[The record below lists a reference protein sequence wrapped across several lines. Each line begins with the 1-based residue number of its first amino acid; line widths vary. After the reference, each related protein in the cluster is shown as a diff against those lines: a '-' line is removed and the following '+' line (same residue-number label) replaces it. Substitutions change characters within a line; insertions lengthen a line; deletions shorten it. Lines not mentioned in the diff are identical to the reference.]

1 MHSEITLG
9 MLASAIPAPR
19 LQPSLRTNVLQ
30 GRLNLVKKFFSVVL
44 SAALASTIAAQSG
57 PPRSPDATKPIQQSE
72 SAVPVSATPNP
83 RELKLPAGTPI
94 DIEATYTVSSLDFR
108 PGDYLSFRVL
118 VPVMIDGV
126 TLIERG
132 SLVTGRVVEAK
143 RGGHWGKAG
152 RLSWTIQDVVA
163 TDGTRVP
170 LQAQKDLPTGR
181 TGIKGTS
188 HGGEVATR
196 TVLFGALL
204 FPLSPLAL
212 MTGFKRGE
220 NAVLPEGKRFVVFV
234 QSDTAVRFP
243 VR

>member
-1 MHSEITLG
+1 MRSSI
-9 MLASAIPAPR
+9 
-19 LQPSLRTNVLQ
+19 
-30 GRLNLVKKFFSVVL
+30 SVVL
-44 SAALASTIAAQSG
+44 TIAFLCSVLAAQSA
-57 PPRSPDATKPIQQSE
+57 RAPDNATKPVQPSE
-72 SAVPVSATPNP
+72 SVVVISAPAQPQP

-94 DIEATYTVSSLDFR
+94 DIEAIYTVSSIDFR

-126 TLIERG
+126 TLIDKG

-181 TGIKGTS
+181 NGIKGTS
-188 HGGEVATR
+188 HAGEVATR
-196 TVLFGALL
+196 TILFGALL
-204 FPLSPLAL
+204 FPVSPLAL

-220 NAVLPEGKRFVVFV
+220 NAVLPEGKRFIVYV
-234 QSDTAVRFP
+234 QSETV
-243 VR
+243 VKGSGH

>member
-1 MHSEITLG
+1 MRSSITSFLTIAF
-9 MLASAIPAPR
+9 LSS
-19 LQPSLRTNVLQ
+19 SL
-30 GRLNLVKKFFSVVL
+30 
-44 SAALASTIAAQSG
+44 AAQSARA
-57 PPRSPDATKPIQQSE
+57 PESAIKPIQPSE
-72 SAVPVSATPNP
+72 SAAAISAAAQPQP
-83 RELKLPAGTPI
+83 RGLKLPAGTPL
-94 DIEATYTVSSLDFR
+94 DIEATYTVSSIDFR

-118 VPVMIDGV
+118 VPIIIDGV
-126 TLIERG
+126 TLIDKG

-163 TDGTRVP
+163 IDGTRVP

-181 TGIKGTS
+181 NGIKGTS

-220 NAVLPEGKRFVVFV
+220 NAVLPQGKRFVVYV
-234 QSDTAVRFP
+234 QSETAVKAIGR
-243 VR
+243 

>member
-1 MHSEITLG
+1 MRSSIT
-9 MLASAIPAPR
+9 
-19 LQPSLRTNVLQ
+19 SLLTIAFLSS
-30 GRLNLVKKFFSVVL
+30 NL
-44 SAALASTIAAQSG
+44 AAQSARA
-57 PPRSPDATKPIQQSE
+57 PESAIKPIQPSE
-72 SAVPVSATPNP
+72 SAAAISAPAQPQP
-83 RELKLPAGTPI
+83 RELKLPAGTPL
-94 DIEATYTVSSLDFR
+94 DIEAIYTVSSIDLR

-118 VPVMIDGV
+118 VPIISDGV
-126 TLIERG
+126 TLIDKG

-163 TDGTRVP
+163 IDGTRVP

-181 TGIKGTS
+181 NGIKGTS

-220 NAVLPEGKRFVVFV
+220 NAVLPQGKRFVVYV
-234 QSDTAVRFP
+234 QSETVVKGWVR
-243 VR
+243 